1 MFINRF
7 IFRYFRIQ
15 NWRKH
20 MIVTIDLTKEDVS
33 CVEHPIIKLVRTLNE
48 INEKEVIVIASKED
62 IPSIRILEMIAD
74 KMRYKVTDVYE
85 DDKII
90 RAKFV
95 KEE

>member
-1 MFINRF
+1 
-7 IFRYFRIQ
+7 
-15 NWRKH
+15 